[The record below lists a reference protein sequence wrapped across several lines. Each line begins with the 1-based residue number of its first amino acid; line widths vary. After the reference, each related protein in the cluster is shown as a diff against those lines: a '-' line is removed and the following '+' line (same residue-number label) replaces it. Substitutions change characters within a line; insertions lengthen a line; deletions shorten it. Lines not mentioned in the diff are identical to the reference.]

1 MKNRITDIN
10 EKKIS
15 IIIPVY
21 NGEKNIV
28 KCVESVLNQSYKNTE
43 IIIINDGSTDNTIKI
58 LNYYKALNSNICVI
72 DKKNEG
78 VSSARNDGIKISS
91 GDYILFVDADDTLE
105 HNAVEV
111 LLEIMV
117 NKNVEL
123 VIASNNILRRKRIIR
138 ENILTDKLY
147 DKREMVEKITKRNIF
162 LSTPWG
168 KLFDSNIIKSKNIL
182 FNTNLEIAEDTL
194 FNLEYL
200 SCINNIYVCSNI
212 VYNYVVGG
220 VASSSKYHKNIY
232 QSYYLLLSKYI
243 ELNTKSNEQLIL
255 QRAENFLNV
264 IIDHYCI
271 FCSRKDAITNIQKA
285 FDIFSEIKEVNLLFK
300 GKSIRN
306 LNKSDIVKYIY
317 KDYYFKNYIHIIY
330 RRILINIRNIIR
342 I

>member
-43 IIIINDGSTDNTIKI
+43 IIIINDGSTDNTINI

-78 VSSARNDGIKISS
+78 VSSARNDGIKIFS

-123 VIASNNILRRKRIIR
+123 LIASNNILRRKRIIR
-138 ENILTDKLY
+138 ENILTDKQY
-147 DKREMVEKITKRNIF
+147 DKREMVEEITKRNIF

-168 KLFDSNIIKSKNIL
+168 KLFSTNIIKIIAQFKKIVALS
-182 FNTNLEIAEDTL
+182 NLIQR
-194 FNLEYL
+194 
-200 SCINNIYVCSNI
+200 IYHN
-212 VYNYVVGG
+212 
-220 VASSSKYHKNIY
+220 
-232 QSYYLLLSKYI
+232 
-243 ELNTKSNEQLIL
+243 
-255 QRAENFLNV
+255 
-264 IIDHYCI
+264 D
-271 FCSRKDAITNIQKA
+271 
-285 FDIFSEIKEVNLLFK
+285 
-300 GKSIRN
+300 IRN
-306 LNKSDIVKYIY
+306 MLP
-317 KDYYFKNYIHIIY
+317 
-330 RRILINIRNIIR
+330 
-342 I
+342 